1 MSDDARADL
10 AVVRAERKAGAERAN
25 FAQAIWGWHPS
36 SVVPFGAWQRR
47 RCRFGC
53 RAGTPARNGLV
64 RGANAS
70 HKDVGGAMRVT
81 TDPGDRRGLFRS
93 VQKGIWLARFAALAT
108 ARSGTWG
115 GICTSPP
122 CSPGPPPGPSAP
134 LRSAYDAESDVSAP
148 RIVAEVRLRLK
159 SPTAAAGVRP
169 RPALSRFL
177 FFERPRPPALGARH
191 GPAVRPTP
199 PTHGDHQR
207 RVREIQS
214 SPRACPH
221 NTASGVA
228 S

>member
-1 MSDDARADL
+1 MSNDARADL

-53 RAGTPARNGLV
+53 RAGTPAVERSRSWRNRIPQGCW
-64 RGANAS
+64 RS
-70 HKDVGGAMRVT
+70 HACDYRPRRS
-81 TDPGDRRGLFRS
+81 PGS
-93 VQKGIWLARFAALAT
+93 VSLGSKGIWLARFAALAT

-148 RIVAEVRLRLK
+148 RIVAEARLRLK
-159 SPTAAAGVRP
+159 APSGSRGRQATAGAVALFIFHLSNPMP
-169 RPALSRFL
+169 RA
-177 FFERPRPPALGARH
+177 PPGETAC
-191 GPAVRPTP
+191 
-199 PTHGDHQR
+199 
-207 RVREIQS
+207 S
-214 SPRACPH
+214 SP
-221 NTASGVA
+221 S
-228 S
+228 